1 MRVRKAGFRIGYAP
15 HAVAYHELS
24 PQRYGREYNRRVQ
37 YRKGMSRSIPTRLD
51 PISSDSQPG
60 GQLLS
65 IWTLLLVGKD
75 TESVQDRRSNH
86 EVLGVSDG
94 ESARCEL
101 QKFFV
106 LDLGDV
112 RISLSLLIL
121 PVRYRDI
128 WGNGRHAQS
137 FSHHCYVQPRGIF
150 VGDP

>member
-1 MRVRKAGFRIGYAP
+1 MTMWYLIPTGLAVFFSLTKPRILLRCKAECCPESMSTAMGQI
-15 HAVAYHELS
+15 LS
-24 PQRYGREYNRRVQ
+24 ESQSTVSEGNES
-37 YRKGMSRSIPTRLD
+37 KHLPTRLD

-60 GQLLS
+60 GQLLA

-106 LDLGDV
+106 LDPGDV
-112 RISLSLLIL
+112 RISLSLKI
-121 PVRYRDI
+121 
-128 WGNGRHAQS
+128 GRAH
-137 FSHHCYVQPRGIF
+137 V
-150 VGDP
+150 